1 MRQNRDSKL
10 TRWCAISLPS
20 PPRKLLQ
27 SLREHRGNATAVA
40 REMGKARVQVQRWM
54 RRFAIDPEFFQA

>member
-1 MRQNRDSKL
+1 M
-10 TRWCAISLPS
+10 
-20 PPRKLLQ
+20 Q